1 MTGIEYKLVI
11 KQIYINSLKGIKSS
25 LTSISRQLGFSLEF
39 VSTLIESLVEKGSV
53 EVDPDNKYHLTV
65 VGRKLIS
72 VVLTGGTF
80 DILHVGHLFTFNQ
93 SKLLGDVLVVVLA
106 TDRNVE
112 KLKKHTPTNSQEDRV
127 ELVDHVKAVDAAIIG
142 DEDDFM
148 KIMDLVQPDI
158 ITVGFDQKHD
168 ERDLYNT
175 ISSKGYSHVKIIR
188 LHKHVSGKST
198 TNIVQEI
205 IKHNYRQFDDDNLE
219 TLLKFPD

>member
-112 KLKKHTPTNSQEDRV
+112 KLKKHTPR
-127 ELVDHVKAVDAAIIG
+127 
-142 DEDDFM
+142 
-148 KIMDLVQPDI
+148 
-158 ITVGFDQKHD
+158 
-168 ERDLYNT
+168 R
-175 ISSKGYSHVKIIR
+175 
-188 LHKHVSGKST
+188 
-198 TNIVQEI
+198 
-205 IKHNYRQFDDDNLE
+205 
-219 TLLKFPD
+219 

>member
-188 LHKHVSGKST
+188 LQKHVSGKST
-198 TNIVQEI
+198 SKIVQEI